1 MKTVHRSQQENVKV
15 SAEFAEPVKA
25 PIKAGQEI
33 GSIKI
38 EIDGQAP
45 LNVPLVA
52 ANDVAETGMLGK
64 FWANLK
70 YFVFGAK

>member
-1 MKTVHRSQQENVKV
+1 MTV
-15 SAEFAEPVKA
+15 
-25 PIKAGQEI
+25 AGQEV

-52 ANDVAETGMLGK
+52 AADVAETGMLGK
-64 FWANLK
+64 FWSNLK